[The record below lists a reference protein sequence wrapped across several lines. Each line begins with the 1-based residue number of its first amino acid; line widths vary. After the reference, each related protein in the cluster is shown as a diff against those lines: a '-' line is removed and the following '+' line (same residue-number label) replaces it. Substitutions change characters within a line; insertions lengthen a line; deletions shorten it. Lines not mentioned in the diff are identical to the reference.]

1 MLKKSNVA
9 AIVPAF
15 NEAATIGLVLDTLKE
30 SQLFDEIVV
39 VNDGSEDGTARIARL
54 KGVKVIELAENQGKG
69 RALAAGVK
77 ATQSPVLLLV
87 DADLQGLTCR
97 HLRMLLGPVLA
108 GRLDM
113 NIGFIS
119 RRSFRFIARIYQ
131 GFKAP
136 LSGTRALRRE
146 LWEMIP
152 QNKLPKRW
160 EPENVL
166 NYLAKKHG
174 FSVSSVQLTGI
185 KHIIKEQKWG
195 LWSGLYWRLRMIGR
209 IILILVWLRIKI

>member
-1 MLKKSNVA
+1 MLKNSSAA

-15 NEAATIGLVLDTLKE
+15 NEAATIGLVVEALKE
-30 SQLFDEIVV
+30 GGLFDEIIVV
-39 VNDGSEDGTARIARL
+39 DDGSEDSTARIARL
-54 KGVKVIELAENQGKG
+54 KGAKVIELKENQGKG
-69 RALAAGVK
+69 RALAAGVR
-77 ATQSPVLLLV
+77 ATQSPVLLFV
-87 DADLQGLTCR
+87 DADLQGLSPR
-97 HLRMLLGPVLA
+97 HLRMLLEPVLA

-113 NIGFIS
+113 NIGFIV
-119 RRSFRFIARIYQ
+119 RRRFRIIARLYQ

-152 QNKLPKRW
+152 QNKLLKRW
-160 EPENVL
+160 EPESVL
-166 NYLAKKHG
+166 NHLAKKHG

-209 IILILVWLRIKI
+209 IAILLIWLKFRI